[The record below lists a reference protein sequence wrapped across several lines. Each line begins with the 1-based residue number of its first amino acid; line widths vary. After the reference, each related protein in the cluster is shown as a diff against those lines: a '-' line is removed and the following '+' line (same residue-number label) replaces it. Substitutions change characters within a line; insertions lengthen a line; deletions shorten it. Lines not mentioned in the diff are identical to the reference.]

1 MKSTDKQRFCEMLT
15 GLGEYYGKPI
25 SKMMMDIYAQGLA
38 NYDIDDISKAFSTH
52 VRNPD
57 NGQFMP
63 KIADVERSLN
73 GNSATR
79 AMRAW
84 NKVTKAVQEIGTY
97 RTVKFDDPLINSV
110 IQDMGGWTAIGQ
122 ITEDELPFRIKEF
135 EKRYQAY
142 LQISPSEPVS
152 ALIGVFEKQNRT
164 DGYYEDETV
173 LIGNHNKTLSLGAK

>member
-110 IQDMGGWTAIGQ
+110 IQDMGGWTCIGQ

-164 DGYYEDETV
+164 DGYYQDETV